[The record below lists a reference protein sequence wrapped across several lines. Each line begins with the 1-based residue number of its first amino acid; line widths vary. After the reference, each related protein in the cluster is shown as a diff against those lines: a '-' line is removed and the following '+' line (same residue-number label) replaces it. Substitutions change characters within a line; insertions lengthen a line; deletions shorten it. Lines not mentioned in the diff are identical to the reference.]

1 MSTQPEPMP
10 LATATAEP
18 VGESGLQEKKN
29 SARVQDVEA
38 DEDMKN
44 LDVIEQKMVLINRVI
59 NSQGMGRYQV
69 SIRTFRHKPV
79 VPFILNQYLTP
90 NSSA

>member
-1 MSTQPEPMP
+1 MAE
-10 LATATAEP
+10 ATATAEP
-18 VGESGLQEKKN
+18 SGQVGLEEKKN

-69 SIRTFRHKPV
+69 CPKHRLPPPVLLLYIR
-79 VPFILNQYLTP
+79 
-90 NSSA
+90 